1 MKRFTVLS
9 AVVVFMA
16 MALPAGAQ
24 PLESRTHK
32 GIGVV
37 KSIDRTAAQVIL
49 RHEPIESLKWPT
61 MTMAFAVRD
70 KSLLEKLSPEQRV
83 EFEFVLWG
91 QQFVI
96 TAIR

>member
-1 MKRFTVLS
+1 MKRFAALVVS
-9 AVVVFMA
+9 MAVV
-16 MALPAGAQ
+16 LHAGAQ
-24 PLESRTHK
+24 ALERQTHK

-70 KSLLEKLSPEQRV
+70 KSLLEKLSLEKRV
-83 EFEFVLWG
+83 EFEFVLRG

-96 TAIR
+96 TSIK